1 MNMYKKGFC
10 FLTTIAMAMA
20 IYYNYRWT
28 ESLFGNK
35 GSPIGHF
42 GKNAIKIFLIKNKLF
57 IADAIFFQFWRK
69 LFLCLYFLI
78 EKKNELSSYFK
89 RTFGSN
95 LLISRQ

>member
-10 FLTTIAMAMA
+10 CLTTIAMAMA

-42 GKNAIKIFLIKNKLF
+42 GKNAIKIFPIKNKLF
-57 IADAIFFQFWRK
+57 IADAIFFPVLAQIIFMFVFSDWKEKRIIILFQEDFW
-69 LFLCLYFLI
+69 
-78 EKKNELSSYFK
+78 
-89 RTFGSN
+89 
-95 LLISRQ
+95 Q